1 VGWTRLPEPTVAG
14 VLGGVWLVVAPP
26 GAESAQSGSE
36 MHAAVDELKNA
47 GAQVA
52 VAFFTGEPDSLRD
65 ALPPG
70 QPLSGVLSLLAL
82 VNRESATGSEG
93 DGDSLVATT
102 ALLRAL
108 PEAGIDAP
116 LWIATRAAV
125 SVGGPDASPPD
136 PWQARLWGLG
146 RVAALEYPQRWGGL
160 VDLPP
165 EPPQPPE
172 ADAND
177 LSRLCGV
184 LARSWGDEDQLAL
197 RSSGVFARRLRR
209 APAGPGV
216 DAAWQPAGTV
226 LVTGGTGGVGAHVAR
241 WLARNGAAHLLLLS
255 RRGGEAPGADGLA
268 AELRDL
274 GAEVT
279 FASCDVA
286 DREALAS
293 ALALVPQDHPLTA
306 VFHTAGVL
314 DDGAIGDL
322 TPGRLATVARP
333 KVDAA
338 MHLHELTHDMDLSA
352 FVLFSSFAG
361 TVGNVGQANYA
372 AANAFLD
379 ALAEQRRAQGLPAV
393 SVAWGAW
400 ADAGLATGEVGERL
414 RQRGVAPMAPQRA
427 IEALQG
433 TLDRG
438 ETVLGAASIE
448 WGVFASAMRAVR
460 PATLFDELPEA
471 TSPPDGT
478 TASPSEGLAA
488 RLAGRPETERQEILT
503 EIVREHVAAV
513 LRLPTPDLVEDNR
526 AFRDLG
532 FDSLTA
538 VDLRNR
544 LSAATGLRLPA
555 TLAFDSPTTAALSGH
570 LLAELAP
577 GEPVV
582 PAEEAEVRELLGRI
596 PLARLREAGV
606 YDTLLR
612 LAANGAA
619 DSSKVAVPSVD
630 PIDPI
635 DEIDDIDDIDE
646 VSVDDLVRLV
656 LGDADQAA
664 AIHDT
669 EGTEDTEDTGD
680 DR

>member
-1 VGWTRLPEPTVAG
+1 VDDLLYRVGWTRLPEPVVTD
-14 VLGGVWLVVAPP
+14 VLGGVWLLVAPP
-26 GAESAQSGSE
+26 SAESAEGGNGL
-36 MHAAVDELKNA
+36 HAAVDGLKNA

-52 VAFFTGEPDSLRD
+52 VAFFTGEPGSLRE
-65 ALPPG
+65 ALPPS
-70 QPLSGVLSLLAL
+70 QPISGVLSLLAL
-82 VNRESATGSEG
+82 INPGDGGEG
-93 DGDSLVATT
+93 DRDSLTATA

-108 PEAGIDAP
+108 PEAGVDAP
-116 LWIATRAAV
+116 LWVATRAAV
-125 SVGGPDASPPD
+125 SVGGPDDVPPD

-165 EPPQPPE
+165 EP
-172 ADAND
+172 DANH
-177 LSRLCGV
+177 LNGLCGV
-184 LARSWGDEDQLAL
+184 LAQSWGNEDQLAV

-209 APAGPGV
+209 ATSAPGTDAPWRPA
-216 DAAWQPAGTV
+216 DTV
-226 LVTGGTGGVGAHVAR
+226 LVTGGTGGVGAQVAR
-241 WLARNGAAHLLLLS
+241 WLARNGAPHLLLLS
-255 RRGGEAPGADGLA
+255 RRGGEAPGADRLA
-268 AELRDL
+268 ADLREL

-279 FASCDVA
+279 MAACDVS
-286 DREALAS
+286 DREALAH
-293 ALALVPQDHPLTA
+293 ALARIPQARPLTS

-314 DDGAIGDL
+314 DDGTIGDL
-322 TPGRLATVARP
+322 TPDRLATVARP
-333 KVDAA
+333 KVNAA
-338 MHLHELTHDMDLSA
+338 VHLHELTRDMDLSA

-379 ALAEQRRAQGLPAV
+379 ALAEQRRAQGLAAV

-414 RQRGVAPMAPQRA
+414 RQRGVVPMVPRHA

-438 ETVLGAASIE
+438 ETVLGVASIE
-448 WGVFASAMRAVR
+448 WGVFAPAIRAVR

-471 TSPPDGT
+471 TSPPDGS

-488 RLAGRPETERQEILT
+488 RLAGRPEAERQEVLT
-503 EIVREHVAAV
+503 GLVREHVAAV
-513 LRLPTPDLVEDNR
+513 LRLSSPDLVEDNR

-555 TLAFDSPTTAALSGH
+555 TLAFDFPTTAALSGH

-577 GEPVV
+577 GGPLVL
-582 PAEEAEVRELLGRI
+582 ADEAEVRELFGRI
-596 PLARLREAGV
+596 PLARLKAAGV
-606 YDTLLR
+606 YDTLLD
-612 LAANGAA
+612 LAANGAT
-619 DSSKVAVPSVD
+619 DSSKAAVASIDAVD
-630 PIDPI
+630 AIDAI
-635 DEIDDIDDIDE
+635 DEIDEVDE
-646 VSVDDLVRLV
+646 VSVEDLVRLV
-656 LGDADQAA
+656 LRDAYESGMADATN
-664 AIHDT
+664 DD
-669 EGTEDTEDTGD
+669 DTEDTGD